1 MQGIL
6 RAALSRGFPLSR
18 RGIPTVLASRPC
30 FRSQSVTTFCFYRS
44 LSSLPNI
51 PLFCA
56 LQNHDRSS
64 LAVAH
69 SASPRSFT
77 YGNLVADVLRAQQQL
92 RESAGGRENG
102 LSGERIAFL
111 AENSYDYVGTVFL
124 LKISSPDLALLT
136 VVQ

>member
-1 MQGIL
+1 M
-6 RAALSRGFPLSR
+6 
-18 RGIPTVLASRPC
+18 
-30 FRSQSVTTFCFYRS
+30 TTSCFYRS

-51 PLFCA
+51 PLFRA

-64 LAVAH
+64 LAVVH
-69 SASPRSFT
+69 SASSRSFT

-124 LKISSPDLALLT
+124 LKISSADLALLT